1 MCLDLVQPNKYI
13 IVLRLHT
20 KKPKHHC
27 LLATFE
33 ASKEHASKRKAWS
46 LRTAYGP
53 SHSILEHTYF
63 ALSGS
68 LPWLP
73 CIEGPLEFC
82 AQVALCTLHTN
93 GATTM
98 SDTHT
103 GCITGAP
110 LALIKHKFKQKII
123 NHFKMVIVEHSAKHG
138 PFRVTHSWTWLI
150 DSCS

>member
-1 MCLDLVQPNKYI
+1 MGLDLVQPNKYI

-20 KKPKHHC
+20 QKTKHHC

-33 ASKEHASKRKAWS
+33 AWRACFKKESMVSQDCLWTLPFHLRQNTLTLHSLEVSLDSHA
-46 LRTAYGP
+46 LRVCWN
-53 SHSILEHTYF
+53 SMLK
-63 ALSGS
+63 
-68 LPWLP
+68 WR
-73 CIEGPLEFC
+73 
-82 AQVALCTLHTN
+82 TLHTN